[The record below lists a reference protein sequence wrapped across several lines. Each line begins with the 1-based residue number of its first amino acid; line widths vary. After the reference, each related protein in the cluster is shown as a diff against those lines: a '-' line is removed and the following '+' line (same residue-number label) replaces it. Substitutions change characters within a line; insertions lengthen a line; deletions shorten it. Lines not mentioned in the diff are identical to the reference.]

1 MRALST
7 SSTLQR
13 QAAASLARGIVPVLR
28 PTLRV
33 GAARMSVS
41 AAAGGKVVVS
51 TDEAPAALGP
61 YSQVSTFSDGI
72 FLLIVFMI

>member
-1 MRALST
+1 
-7 SSTLQR
+7 
-13 QAAASLARGIVPVLR
+13 
-28 PTLRV
+28 
-33 GAARMSVS
+33 MSVS